1 MTVIGSDVWIGHGAV
16 ILGGVRVGD
25 GAIVAAGA
33 VVTGDVPP
41 MTVVGGNPARVIRRR
56 FSTPEEEER
65 HRNYLDS
72 IK

>member
-1 MTVIGSDVWIGHGAV
+1 GHGAV
-16 ILGGVRVGD
+16 ILGGVCVGD

-56 FSTPEEEER
+56 FATPGEEER

-72 IK
+72 IKQTSHDANPD